1 MDERTE
7 NLLKKQTRLQ
17 RTQVWLTVII
27 LLIVVAAAALLLGLF
42 RSIGNTV
49 TLAAEKLEA
58 LDMDAVNHAL
68 DGFGAAAEQMSALD
82 MEQVGDAIS
91 SLQTAA
97 EKLGTLDL
105 EQLNKLA
112 SAMEGTAE
120 KLQGAADAISGLFNW
135 R

>member
-7 NLLKKQTRLQ
+7 KLLKKQTRLQ
-17 RTQVWLTVII
+17 RTQVWLTVVI
-27 LLIVVAAAALLLGLF
+27 LLIVVAAAVLLLGLF
-42 RSIGNTV
+42 RSVGNTI

-58 LDMDAVNHAL
+58 LDVDAVNRAL
-68 DGFGAAAEQMSALD
+68 TGFGDATEKLSALD
-82 MEQVGDAIS
+82 MEEVGDAIS

-105 EQLNKLA
+105 EQLNTLA
-112 SAMEGTAE
+112 SALEGTAE
-120 KLQGAADAISGLFNW
+120 KLEKVTDAISGLFNW